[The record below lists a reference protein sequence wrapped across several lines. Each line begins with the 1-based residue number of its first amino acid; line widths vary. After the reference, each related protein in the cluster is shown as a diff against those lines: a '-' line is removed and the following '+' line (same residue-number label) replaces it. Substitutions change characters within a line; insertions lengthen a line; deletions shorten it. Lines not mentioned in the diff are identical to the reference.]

1 MAKILVVD
9 DDPGI
14 CQQLSEMLKERGH
27 EVKSLFSG
35 VDAMNDR
42 GDYDIVLTDLV
53 MPKVDGLDLLS
64 HFKRT
69 KPKTKV
75 IMITAF
81 GTIESAVEAMRRGA
95 NDYIAK
101 PFRMNEIET
110 AIDRALE
117 EARFTESLKTTY
129 KATWESLDEEVQ
141 EVIDSLA
148 NPIRHGVIRFLETKG
163 RSSFTGIKNSLKI
176 DDPTKLS
183 FHLRKLRASG
193 LLEQD
198 AEKVYYLSEKG
209 IKVAGI
215 LEQLKVGM
223 Q

>member
-14 CQQLSEMLKERGH
+14 CQQLSEMLKEKGH
-27 EVKSLFSG
+27 DVKALSGG
-35 VDAMNDR
+35 VDAMSDAE
-42 GDYDIVLTDLV
+42 DYDIVLTDLV

-64 HFKRT
+64 HFKRS
-69 KPKTKV
+69 KPRTRV

-95 NDYIAK
+95 TDYIAK

-110 AIDRALE
+110 AIERALE
-117 EARFTESLKTTY
+117 EARFAESLRSANR
-129 KATWESLDEEVQ
+129 ATWESLDEEVQ

-148 NPIRHGVIRFLETKG
+148 NPIRHGVIKVLEKKG
-163 RSSFTGIKNSLKI
+163 KSTFTGLKNTLKI

-193 LLEQD
+193 LLDQD
-198 AEKVYYLSEKG
+198 ADKVYYLSNKG

>member
-9 DDPGI
+9 DDPSI
-14 CQQLSEMLKERGH
+14 CEQLSDMLREKGH

-35 VDAMNDR
+35 TDAMSDR
-42 GDYDIVLTDLV
+42 SDYDIVLTDLV

-64 HFKRT
+64 HFKRA

-95 NDYIAK
+95 SDYIAK

-117 EARFTESLKTTY
+117 EARFAESLKTTHR
-129 KATWESLDEEVQ
+129 ATWESLDEEVQ

-148 NPIRHGVIRFLETKG
+148 NPIRHGVIKLLEKKG
-163 RSSFTGIKNSLKI
+163 KSSFTGIKNSLKI

-183 FHLRKLRASG
+183 FHLRRLRAAG
-193 LLEQD
+193 LLDQD
-198 AEKVYYLSEKG
+198 ADKIYYLSEKG
-209 IKVAGI
+209 IKVAGV
-215 LEQLKVGM
+215 LEQLKGGM